1 MSKNRL
7 QRTIS
12 SALWAAYG
20 DAMGFPT
27 ELASENLVSERLGQ
41 PRSTRTEQW
50 QRIIGGRF
58 GAQVVLPAGS
68 YSDDT
73 QLRLSTS
80 RAISGQGYF
89 DVEAFAKIE
98 LPIWQVYA
106 LGAGRGS
113 KSAASSLCNRSTN
126 WFSNFF
132 NGYVNGGGNGAAMRI
147 QPHVW
152 AAADVTNK
160 PSYLVDVIRNAIC
173 THGHMRGIAGAV
185 VHAVSLAHVFQHGR
199 VPSETE
205 WFQFTSDIR
214 SIPSLIKSD
223 SELATFWAP
232 TWEKASNTS
241 LQIAVDQVAAEWEAS
256 VGNAVNCLANK
267 SASPAELYVETVTS
281 EKGLSAEERGS
292 GLKCALFAN
301 VAALLGQR
309 VGSQEIIEQVVNLL
323 NSDTDTIATMAGALI
338 GAAHPDVRCLGEI
351 QDETYLRQEAKRLY
365 AISQGGRA
373 ESFTYPDML
382 YWQAPRAVVDSLE
395 VTPAGFELMGLGK
408 VTPSGR
414 IFSGKQKSAV
424 WQWFKGA
431 WGQTLLIRYRPALSG
446 NEEAVVETRKAS
458 RPVSNTVDMF
468 DEPTMVSE
476 KQPAVEA
483 PIERHNVSP
492 ELSPPPLESIQPLQ
506 STPPVEPAQPTTHAE
521 YVAPRETGYLEPGSH
536 HYSGQPQESI
546 APPDLDALT
555 NEAIKTFDPT
565 VIGQHL
571 LDLSELPNG
580 IYLCVAYSSIIAKA
594 RVARL
599 RSKRREQA

>member
-1 MSKNRL
+1 MSENRL

-27 ELASENLVSERLGQ
+27 ELASEHLVSERLGQ

-132 NGYVNGGGNGAAMRI
+132 NGYVNGGGNGAAMRV

-214 SIPSLIKSD
+214 SIPSLIMSD

-241 LQIAVDQVAAEWEAS
+241 IQIAVDRVAAEWEAS
-256 VGNAVNCLANK
+256 VGNAANCLANR
-267 SASPAELYVETVTS
+267 SASPAELYIEIVTS
-281 EKGLSAEERGS
+281 DKGLSVEERGS

-301 VAALLGQR
+301 VAAFLGQR

-338 GAAHPDVRCLGEI
+338 GAAHPEAKYLGEI
-351 QDETYLRQEAKRLY
+351 QDEPYLRHEAKRLY
-365 AISQGGRA
+365 SISQGERT
-373 ESFTYPDML
+373 ETFTYPDML
-382 YWQAPRAVVDSLE
+382 YWQAPKAVIDSLE
-395 VTPAGFELMGLGK
+395 ATSAGFELLGLGK

-414 IFSGKQKSAV
+414 IYSGKQKSAV
-424 WQWFKGA
+424 WQWFEGA

-446 NEEAVVETRKAS
+446 NEKAVVDTRKAS
-458 RPVSNTVDMF
+458 RPASNTVDMF
-468 DEPTMVSE
+468 DEPTMVTE
-476 KQPAVEA
+476 KPAIEPPAERQNISPEVSAPPLASVRPLQPA
-483 PIERHNVSP
+483 
-492 ELSPPPLESIQPLQ
+492 Q
-506 STPPVEPAQPTTHAE
+506 STPHAE
-521 YVAPRETGYLEPGSH
+521 NVAPRGMGSLEPGSNH
-536 HYSGQPQESI
+536 RDGHAQENL

-571 LDLSELPNG
+571 LDLAEFPNG

-599 RSKRREQA
+599 RSKRKEQA

>member
-1 MSKNRL
+1 MSENRL

-27 ELASENLVSERLGQ
+27 ELASDLLVSERLGQ

-50 QRIIGGRF
+50 KRLVGGRF

-89 DVEAFAKIE
+89 DVEAFAKVE

-132 NGYVNGGGNGAAMRI
+132 KGYVNGGGNGAAMRV

-199 VPSETE
+199 VPNESE
-205 WFQFTSDIR
+205 WLQFASDIR
-214 SIPSLIKSD
+214 SIPSLIKTD
-223 SELATFWAP
+223 PELATFWAP
-232 TWEKASNTS
+232 TWEQTSNMS
-241 LQIAVDQVAAEWEAS
+241 LQAAVDQVAAEWKAS
-256 VGNAVNCLANK
+256 VGNATNWLANK
-267 SASPAELYVETVTS
+267 AASPAELYIGIVTS
-281 EKGLSAEERGS
+281 DKGLSVEERGS

-309 VGSQEIIEQVVNLL
+309 TGSQEIIEQVVNLL

-338 GAAHPDVRCLGEI
+338 GAAHPEVKYLGEI
-351 QDETYLRQEAKRLY
+351 QDEPYIRHEAKRLY
-365 AISQGGRA
+365 AISRGERT
-373 ESFTYPDML
+373 ESFAYPDML
-382 YWQAPRAVVDSLE
+382 YWQTPRAVIDSLE
-395 VTPAGFELMGLGK
+395 VMPGGFELQGLGE

-414 IFSGKQKSAV
+414 IYSGKQKSAV
-424 WQWFKGA
+424 WQWFKCA
-431 WGQTLLIRYRPALSG
+431 WGQTLLIRHRPTVPI
-446 NEEAVVETRKAS
+446 NEEPEAVTPKAS
-458 RPVSNTVDMF
+458 RSGSSTVDMF
-468 DEPTMVSE
+468 DEPATVTEQTTTEQPVVRQSNLASVS
-476 KQPAVEA
+476 A
-483 PIERHNVSP
+483 
-492 ELSPPPLESIQPLQ
+492 PPLGSAKPLERA
-506 STPPVEPAQPTTHAE
+506 SHPED
-521 YVAPRETGYLEPGSH
+521 VAPHGTESVVLGSDHRDSHLQETN
-536 HYSGQPQESI
+536 
-546 APPDLDALT
+546 APPDLDKLT
-555 NEAIKTFDPT
+555 NEAIKKFDPT

-580 IYLCVAYSSIIAKA
+580 VYLCVAYSSIIAKA

-599 RSKRREQA
+599 RSKRKEQA

>member
-1 MSKNRL
+1 MSENRL

-20 DAMGFPT
+20 DALGFPT
-27 ELASENLVSERLGQ
+27 ELASDHLVSERLGQ

-50 QRIIGGRF
+50 QRIVGGRF

-113 KSAASSLCNRSTN
+113 KSAASSLCNRGTN

-132 NGYVNGGGNGAAMRI
+132 NGYVNGGGNGAAMRV

-214 SIPSLIKSD
+214 SIPSLIRSD

-256 VGNAVNCLANK
+256 VGNAANCLANR
-267 SASPAELYVETVTS
+267 SASPAELYIEIVTS
-281 EKGLSAEERGS
+281 DKGLSAEERGS

-338 GAAHPDVRCLGEI
+338 GAAHPEAKYLGEI
-351 QDETYLRQEAKRLY
+351 QDEPYLRHEAKRLY
-365 AISQGGRA
+365 GISQGERA
-373 ESFTYPDML
+373 ETFTYPDML
-382 YWQAPRAVVDSLE
+382 YWQVPRAVIDSLE
-395 VTPAGFELMGLGK
+395 ATPAGFELLGLGK

-414 IFSGKQKSAV
+414 IYSGKQKSAV
-424 WQWFKGA
+424 WQWFEGA

-446 NEEAVVETRKAS
+446 NEEAVVDTRKAS
-458 RPVSNTVDMF
+458 RPASNTVDMF
-468 DEPTMVSE
+468 DEPTTVTE
-476 KQPAVEA
+476 KPA
-483 PIERHNVSP
+483 IE
-492 ELSPPPLESIQPLQ
+492 
-506 STPPVEPAQPTTHAE
+506 PPVERQNISPEVSVPPLGSVRPLQPAQPTPHAE
-521 YVAPRETGYLEPGSH
+521 HVAPRGTGSLEPGSNH
-536 HYSGQPQESI
+536 HDVHAQENI

-571 LDLSELPNG
+571 LDLAELPNG

-599 RSKRREQA
+599 RSKRKEQA

>member
-1 MSKNRL
+1 MSENRL

-27 ELASENLVSERLGQ
+27 ELASDHLVSERLGQ

-50 QRIIGGRF
+50 KRVVGGRF
-58 GAQVVLPAGS
+58 GAQVLFPAGT

-132 NGYVNGGGNGAAMRI
+132 NGYVNGGGNGAAMRV

-160 PSYLVDVIRNAIC
+160 PSYLGDVIRNAIC

-199 VPSETE
+199 VAGETE
-205 WFQFTSDIR
+205 WLQFTSDIR
-214 SIPSLIKSD
+214 SIPSLIRSD

-232 TWEKASNTS
+232 TWEKTSNTS
-241 LQIAVDQVAAEWEAS
+241 LQTAVDQVAAEWEAS
-256 VGNAVNCLANK
+256 VSNAAHWLTNK
-267 SASPAELYVETVTS
+267 AASPAELYIDIVTS
-281 EKGLSAEERGS
+281 DKGLSAEERGS

-309 VGSQEIIEQVVNLL
+309 IGSQEIIEQVVNLL

-338 GAAHPDVRCLGEI
+338 GAAHPEVKYLGEI
-351 QDETYLRQEAKRLY
+351 QDEPYIRHEAKRLY
-365 AISQGGRA
+365 AISQGERA
-373 ESFTYPDML
+373 ESFAYPDML
-382 YWQAPRAVVDSLE
+382 YWQAPRAAIDALE
-395 VTPAGFELMGLGK
+395 ATSAGHELLGLGK

-414 IFSGKQKSAV
+414 IYSGKQKSAV
-424 WQWFKGA
+424 WQWFTGA
-431 WGQTLLIRYRPALSG
+431 WGQTLLIRHRPTMSSG
-446 NEEAVVETRKAS
+446 NEDPVVDTRKAS
-458 RPVSNTVDMF
+458 RPTSSTVDMF
-468 DEPTMVSE
+468 DEPTTITE
-476 KQPAVEA
+476 RPA
-483 PIERHNVSP
+483 
-492 ELSPPPLESIQPLQ
+492 
-506 STPPVEPAQPTTHAE
+506 TKPPVEHQTVSAEVSAPSFIPSQASVPVPPQHA
-521 YVAPRETGYLEPGSH
+521 APHDTESLETGSEHHVSH
-536 HYSGQPQESI
+536 RQETI

-555 NEAIKTFDPT
+555 NEAIKTFDPM

-580 IYLCVAYSSIIAKA
+580 VYLCVAYSSIIAKA

-599 RSKRREQA
+599 RSKRKEQV

>member
-1 MSKNRL
+1 MSENRL

-27 ELASENLVSERLGQ
+27 ELASEHLVSERLGQ

-58 GAQVVLPAGS
+58 GAQVMLPAGS

-132 NGYVNGGGNGAAMRI
+132 NGYVNGGGNGAAMRV

-199 VPSETE
+199 VPGETE

-214 SIPSLIKSD
+214 SIPSLIRSD

-256 VGNAVNCLANK
+256 VGNAANCLANR
-267 SASPAELYVETVTS
+267 SASPAELYIEIVTS
-281 EKGLSAEERGS
+281 DKGLSVEERGS

-301 VAALLGQR
+301 VAAFLGQR

-338 GAAHPDVRCLGEI
+338 GAAHPEAKYLGEI
-351 QDETYLRQEAKRLY
+351 QDEPYLRHEAKRLY
-365 AISQGGRA
+365 GISQGERT
-373 ESFTYPDML
+373 ETFTYPDML
-382 YWQAPRAVVDSLE
+382 YWQVPKAVIDSLE
-395 VTPAGFELMGLGK
+395 ATSAGFELLGLGK

-414 IFSGKQKSAV
+414 IYSGKQKSAV

-446 NEEAVVETRKAS
+446 NEEAVVDTRKAS
-458 RPVSNTVDMF
+458 RPASNTVDMF
-468 DEPTMVSE
+468 DEPTMVTE
-476 KQPAVEA
+476 KPAIEPPAERQNISPEVSAPPLASVRPLQPA
-483 PIERHNVSP
+483 
-492 ELSPPPLESIQPLQ
+492 Q
-506 STPPVEPAQPTTHAE
+506 STPHAE
-521 YVAPRETGYLEPGSH
+521 NVAPRGTGSLEPGSNH
-536 HYSGQPQESI
+536 RDGHAQENI

-571 LDLSELPNG
+571 LDLAEFPNG

-599 RSKRREQA
+599 RSKRKEQA

>member
-1 MSKNRL
+1 MSKAMSENRL

-27 ELASENLVSERLGQ
+27 ELASEHLVSERLGQ

-58 GAQVVLPAGS
+58 GAQVILPAGS

-214 SIPSLIKSD
+214 SIPSLIRSD

-256 VGNAVNCLANK
+256 VGNAANCLANR
-267 SASPAELYVETVTS
+267 SASPAELYIEIVTS
-281 EKGLSAEERGS
+281 DKGLSAEERGS

-338 GAAHPDVRCLGEI
+338 GAAHPEAKYLGEI
-351 QDETYLRQEAKRLY
+351 QDEPYLRHEATRLY
-365 AISQGGRA
+365 GISQGERA
-373 ESFTYPDML
+373 ETFTYPDML
-382 YWQAPRAVVDSLE
+382 YWQVPRAVIDSLDA
-395 VTPAGFELMGLGK
+395 TPAGFELLGLGK

-414 IFSGKQKSAV
+414 IYSGKQKSAV
-424 WQWFKGA
+424 WQWFAGA

-446 NEEAVVETRKAS
+446 NEEAVIDTRKAS

-468 DEPTMVSE
+468 DEPTTVTE
-476 KQPAVEA
+476 KPAIEPPVERQN
-483 PIERHNVSP
+483 ISP
-492 ELSPPPLESIQPLQ
+492 EVSVPPLGSVQPLQ
-506 STPPVEPAQPTTHAE
+506 PVQPTPHAE
-521 YVAPRETGYLEPGSH
+521 HVAPRGTGSLQPGSNH
-536 HYSGQPQESI
+536 HDGHAQESI

-571 LDLSELPNG
+571 LDLAEFPNG

-599 RSKRREQA
+599 RSKRKEQA